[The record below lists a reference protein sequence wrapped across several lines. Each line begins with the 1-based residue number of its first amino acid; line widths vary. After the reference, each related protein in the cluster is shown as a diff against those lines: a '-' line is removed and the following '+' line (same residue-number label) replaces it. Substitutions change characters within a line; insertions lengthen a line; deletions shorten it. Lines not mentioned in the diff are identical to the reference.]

1 MELELIK
8 NKILELDNT
17 NSVKFIVLFGST
29 AKKTNTPLSDIDVA
43 VYYDQ
48 DEKQRFKFRMKV
60 LGELSD
66 KVDLHIFQD
75 LPLTVQKEV
84 LGGKMLYQKDFQ
96 FTFSKYMEVIK
107 KFDSFEKYYQQY
119 FHSMEKRA
127 ET

>member
-1 MELELIK
+1 MELERIK